1 MNTKQLGDIG
11 EAAASAYL
19 RARRYVIRERQYRCP
34 MGEIDLIAERDGVLV
49 FIEVKTRRNC
59 KYGTPATAVNYRKQQ
74 KIIRTAVW
82 YLEEHPPEDRPCRFD
97 VMEVYGQPGSEYQ
110 IRHYENAFEV

>member
-49 FIEVKTRRNC
+49 FIEVKTRKTLR
-59 KYGTPATAVNYRKQQ
+59 YGYPAAAVNLRKQK
-74 KIIRTAVW
+74 KIILTATW
-82 YLEEHPPEDRPCRFD
+82 YLQEHPPSERCCRFD
-97 VMEVYGQPGSEYQ
+97 VLEVYAAADGSCQ
-110 IRHYENAFEV
+110 IRQYENAFEA